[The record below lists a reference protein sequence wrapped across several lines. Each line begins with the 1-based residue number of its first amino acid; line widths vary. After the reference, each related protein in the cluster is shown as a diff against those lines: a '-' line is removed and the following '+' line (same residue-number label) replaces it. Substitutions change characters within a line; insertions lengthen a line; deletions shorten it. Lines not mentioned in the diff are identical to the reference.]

1 MIAETDLIL
10 NQDGSVYHLNLLP
23 DQIADTI
30 ITVGDPGRVYS
41 ISKYFDRVTFEM
53 NRREFITHVG
63 VINNKRVMV
72 LSTGMG
78 TGNIEIVLTELDA
91 LKNINLKSRKLKE
104 KKSKLKIIR
113 VGTSGALQEDIPLN
127 SCLISEYAA
136 GFDNLMDFYN
146 LPQNT
151 FEKKIGEELK
161 EQTGI
166 GCMPYLVNG
175 SRKLLKKFTH
185 NDFIVGNTITCPGF
199 YAPQGRKLR
208 LDLKYPKLLD
218 RLNQYHHDQFWL
230 TNFEME
236 TSGYYAFARLLGH
249 HVVSINAIIANRM
262 TNEFSK
268 QPQKTIDQLI
278 RRVLEMI

>member
-1 MIAETDLIL
+1 MISETDLIL

-41 ISKYFDRVTFEM
+41 ISRYFDEVVFEM

-63 VINNKRVMV
+63 FINDKKVMV

-91 LKNINLKSRKLKE
+91 LMNIDLTTRELKE
-104 KKSKLKIIR
+104 KKRKLKIIR
-113 VGTSGALQEDIPLN
+113 VGTSGALQEDIPLD
-127 SCLISEYAA
+127 SFLVSEYAA
-136 GFDNLMDFYN
+136 GFDNLMNFYN
-146 LPQNT
+146 LPQDE
-151 FEKKIGEELK
+151 FEKQIGEEIK

-166 GCMPYLVNG
+166 PSAPYIVNG
-175 SRKLLKKFTH
+175 SQKLLEKYVH
-185 NDFIVGNTITCPGF
+185 DDFITGNTITCPGF
-199 YAPQGRKLR
+199 YGPQGRKLR

-218 RLNQYHHDQFWL
+218 KLNQYHHDQFWL

-249 HVVSINAIIANRM
+249 HVLSINAIIANRM

-268 QPQKTIDQLI
+268 QPQKTIDKLI
-278 RRVLEMI
+278 RCVLELI